1 MVRMTMTSKTVK
13 TSIVAGATALVA
25 SAFTPAAS
33 ADIVDDYLAKMPSGQ
48 ISCDQAS
55 KYWTSESDFQSK
67 KRQALAA
74 ATVHPRGGEIRAAI
88 SRVEEAANRCGL
100 RGTTGSKPAPK
111 PAPKAPS
118 RTPDVKSPQEF
129 APKPKPSAPKTGSK
143 TPSKTPSKKYT
154 KRNVPVYKFFVG
166 PGMPTFDVPVAD
178 VAVVRLPDAAKMAQD
193 AVANGSSR

>member
-48 ISCDQAS
+48 ISCEQAS

-129 APKPKPSAPKTGSK
+129 APKD
-143 TPSKTPSKKYT
+143 PSKKLPSKKTT